1 MQWYDGTELDL
12 SAMTPQELME
22 TASMSIGFLPYEEI
36 ADYPDFMQHM
46 LYLVNFDCDLNMEGI
61 LTCLENSCGTYFP
74 QIIRAFRAIGA
85 EEDAS
90 ILEEICRLAPPEQ
103 VREEFLSHDHSEYAV
118 TTFAE
123 DHDWMDEEIEQIEQ
137 LAEGLYTETGLD
149 IWKLLEEYL
158 ASALNEYH

>member
-12 SAMTPQELME
+12 SAITPMALIE
-22 TASMSIGFLPYEEI
+22 TAAMSVGILSYENI
-36 ADYPDFMQHM
+36 ADYPEPVQHV

-61 LTCLENSCGTYFP
+61 LTCLENTCGTYFP

-85 EEDAS
+85 EEDATV
-90 ILEEICRLAPPEQ
+90 LEKIIRLASPEQ
-103 VREEFLSHDHSEYAV
+103 VREEFLSQDHPEYAV

-123 DHDWMDEEIEQIEQ
+123 DHDWTDEQIEQ
-137 LAEGLYTETGLD
+137 LAEGLYIEIGLD

-158 ASALNEYH
+158 TSTLNEFH

>member
-22 TASMSIGFLPYEEI
+22 TASMSIGILPYENI
-36 ADYPDFMQHM
+36 ADYPELIQHV

-61 LTCLENSCGTYFP
+61 FTCLENTCGTYLP

-85 EEDAS
+85 AEDAA
-90 ILEEICRLAPPEQ
+90 ILAEICRLVPPEQ
-103 VREEFLSHDHSEYAV
+103 VREEFLSQELPEYAV
-118 TTFAE
+118 TTFLE
-123 DHDWMDEEIEQIEQ
+123 DHDWTDEQIKQIEQ